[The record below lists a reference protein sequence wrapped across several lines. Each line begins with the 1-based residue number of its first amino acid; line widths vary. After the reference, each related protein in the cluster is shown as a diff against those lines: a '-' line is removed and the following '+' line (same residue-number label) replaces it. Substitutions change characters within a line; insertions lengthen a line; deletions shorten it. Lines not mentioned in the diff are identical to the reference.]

1 MSKKGQKN
9 KKVQVQSQ
17 FENFQTKK
25 DIRESLDKLF
35 EQADELNKKQ
45 NKSTEDKNPNNR
57 DDIPALLQ
65 IFDIT
70 ADVQEN
76 TRKAISIFNQ
86 IKLMNEF

>member
-45 NKSTEDKNPNNR
+45 NKSTEDKNPNNQ